1 MFVVEG
7 MGGQHLANA
16 ERKPGRLKE
25 EPSAGPS
32 LGQFQYGYRT
42 VSDVGRE
49 RLQGSYSQ
57 KTAMS
62 RYIVNRW
69 NELLGG
75 EQAGVRTATKAA
87 RSGSRTIEGNVIRTN
102 RGYASPAPTS
112 GIRALVERLRTRGV
126 AKENARVHVG
136 ATGRRNTLSA
146 MGPLF
151 KRYSL
156 IQLGTCPI
164 AAPRSV

>member
-32 LGQFQYGYRT
+32 LGQFQYGYRP
-42 VSDVGRE
+42 VSDVGRK
-49 RLQGSYSQ
+49 RLQWSYSQ

-69 NELLGG
+69 NELLNG
-75 EQAGVRTATKAA
+75 EGAGTEAAIRLAAGARRQRRAT
-87 RSGSRTIEGNVIRTN
+87 
-102 RGYASPAPTS
+102 
-112 GIRALVERLRTRGV
+112 
-126 AKENARVHVG
+126 
-136 ATGRRNTLSA
+136 
-146 MGPLF
+146 
-151 KRYSL
+151 
-156 IQLGTCPI
+156 
-164 AAPRSV
+164 